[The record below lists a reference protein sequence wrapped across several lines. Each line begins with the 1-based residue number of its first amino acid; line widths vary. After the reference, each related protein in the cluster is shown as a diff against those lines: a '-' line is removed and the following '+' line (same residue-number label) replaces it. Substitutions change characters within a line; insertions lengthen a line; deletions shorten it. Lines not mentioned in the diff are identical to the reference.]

1 MKKIK
6 NTERIISNDLKD
18 IVKKYP
24 YISAVK
30 WIERLPDEA
39 LSYVSAGRELAKQNK
54 IGDALRCY
62 NEAISKESNNRQFLA
77 ERAKL
82 NGLKGDVDSVYRDLL
97 SMSQLEELKGLRQ
110 RHLKKVLKEVTF
122 IEVVQRYFD

>member
-6 NTERIISNDLKD
+6 NTKRIISKDNLKD

-24 YISAVK
+24 YINAVK

-39 LSYVSAGRELAKQNK
+39 LSYVNAGRELAKQNK

-62 NEAISKESNNRQFLA
+62 NEAISK
-77 ERAKL
+77 
-82 NGLKGDVDSVYRDLL
+82 
-97 SMSQLEELKGLRQ
+97 
-110 RHLKKVLKEVTF
+110 
-122 IEVVQRYFD
+122 